1 MKVGKA
7 QIYAA
12 RCGHAISDSLYDHYL
27 EMMPSGIRSS
37 IERYR
42 RWQDRQATLFGKVLL
57 LKALQQQ
64 FHDTGLRKF
73 QSLELSDFGKPFI
86 EGGPEFNISHSE
98 DIVVLALTQHQGIGI
113 DIEKIRPVD
122 KDDFAGEIPE
132 IISFYENHEAEQ
144 ANHLFFECWT
154 KKEAVLK
161 GFGKGLLVPLKDV
174 VLTGDQAIIDNSIW
188 FIRQVTI
195 DEGYSCHIA
204 AQMPLEQ
211 VTVECLDLMDGL

>member
-1 MKVGKA
+1 
-7 QIYAA
+7 
-12 RCGHAISDSLYDHYL
+12 
-27 EMMPSGIRSS
+27 
-37 IERYR
+37 
-42 RWQDRQATLFGKVLL
+42 
-57 LKALQQQ
+57 
-64 FHDTGLRKF
+64 
-73 QSLELSDFGKPFI
+73 LSDFGKPFI

-122 KDDFAGEIPE
+122 KDDFAGELPE

-161 GFGKGLLVPLKDV
+161 GFGKGLLAPLKDV

-188 FIRQVTI
+188 FVKKLQI
-195 DEGYSCHIA
+195 DDGYCCHVATQQPLEHIA
-204 AQMPLEQ
+204 
-211 VTVECLDLMDGL
+211 VECVDLMNGF

>member
-1 MKVGKA
+1 MGKA

-122 KDDFAGEIPE
+122 KDDFAGELPE

-144 ANHLFFECWT
+144 ANHLFFEWGLIGHYSRGVYRALYMGWRRYLDSIFFLFFREKSLTTFRHNVFCVATLRQRETETKSEDDQTRWT
-154 KKEAVLK
+154 SSA
-161 GFGKGLLVPLKDV
+161 
-174 VLTGDQAIIDNSIW
+174 
-188 FIRQVTI
+188 
-195 DEGYSCHIA
+195 Y
-204 AQMPLEQ
+204 
-211 VTVECLDLMDGL
+211 